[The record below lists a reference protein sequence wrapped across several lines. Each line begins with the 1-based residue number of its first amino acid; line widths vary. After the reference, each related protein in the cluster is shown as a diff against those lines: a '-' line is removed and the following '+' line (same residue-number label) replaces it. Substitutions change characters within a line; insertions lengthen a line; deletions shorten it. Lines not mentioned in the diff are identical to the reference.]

1 MEIDIH
7 SEEDVD
13 RLRQIAVLQD
23 AEIAKL
29 HERIAVMS
37 AELDKLREEK
47 QGRLQREL
55 EAVKQH
61 LKKLQKMQFGASSE
75 KRKRDETRD
84 KSRRRRR
91 DEETERGPTPQ
102 PDLPKIEETFE
113 LDEADKICPECG
125 DPLEEMGDC
134 AETSEMIDVIE
145 RKFIVKQLRRQKYT
159 CRCCGHIEAA
169 LGPDKLRGTR
179 RYSPEFAIE
188 VAINKY
194 LDHLPL
200 ERQARRMG
208 RQGLKVTSQTL
219 WDQIERLADHLE
231 TTYLGIKR
239 WIFGGDVVGMDE
251 TTWPMLGRGRKTWQL
266 WSVRGRGAVW
276 FALRHSRSG
285 ETAAELL
292 EEYAGWLVT
301 DGLKSYD
308 KAARRSSGVI
318 RLAGCWAHVRRKFI
332 DAEPN
337 APERCDE
344 ILELIGDLYEIEA
357 RARDPDDGFELLEW
371 RAKLRE
377 EETKPKLAEIKQWA
391 DSQSVLPRSALGKA
405 IRHMQKMWP
414 RLIHFA
420 DHPELWIDNNPTERA
435 IRGPVVGRKNHYG
448 SKSVRGTEV
457 AAIIYTIVETAK
469 ACGVDPREY
478 MRRVAM
484 ADIRNPH
491 TATLPKPIEEVMA
504 DT

>member
-1 MEIDIH
+1 MDIDLQN
-7 SEEDVD
+7 EDDVE
-13 RLRQIAVLQD
+13 RLRQVAILQD

-29 HERIAVMS
+29 HERIAVIS
-37 AELDKLREEK
+37 AEVDKLREAK
-47 QGRLQREL
+47 QGRLQREI

-61 LKKLQKMQFGASSE
+61 LQKLQRLQFGASSE
-75 KRKRDETRD
+75 KRSRDED
-84 KSRRRRR
+84 NKPKRRRRKKR
-91 DEETERGPTPQ
+91 RVSGPTPQ
-102 PDLPKIEETFE
+102 PDLPKIQETFE

-125 DPLEEMGDC
+125 DPLDEMGNC
-134 AETSEMIDVIE
+134 AEESELIDVIE
-145 RKFIVKQLRRQKYT
+145 RKFVIKQVRRQKYR
-159 CRCCGHIEAA
+159 CRCGHIEAA
-169 LGPDKLRGTR
+169 LGPEKLRGTR

-208 RQGLKVTSQTL
+208 RQGLQITSQTL

-231 TTYLGIKR
+231 TTYLGIKG
-239 WIFGGDVVGMDE
+239 WIFGGDVAGMDE
-251 TTWPMLGRGRKTWQL
+251 TVWPMLSRGRKTWQL

-276 FALRHSRSG
+276 FALRDSRSG

-292 EEYAGWLVT
+292 EDYSGWLVT

-308 KAARRSSGVI
+308 KAARQAPGVI
-318 RLAGCWAHVRRKFI
+318 RLAGCWAHIRRKFI
-332 DAEPN
+332 DAESN
-337 APERCDE
+337 HPEKCAE
-344 ILELIGDLYEIEA
+344 ILDLIGELYDIEA
-357 RARDPDDGFELLEW
+357 RARDPDEGADLFEW

-377 EETKPKLAEIKQWA
+377 EESKPKLAEIKKWA
-391 DSQSVLPRSALGKA
+391 DSQTVLPRSAFGKA
-405 IRHMQKMWP
+405 VRHMQAMWP
-414 RLIHFA
+414 RLGHFA

-457 AAIIYTIVETAK
+457 AAIIYSIVETAK
-469 ACGVDPREY
+469 ACAVDPRDY

-484 ADIRNPH
+484 ADIQNPH
-491 TATLPKPIEEVMA
+491 TVTLPWPIEEVMA
-504 DT
+504 DAK